1 MPLSVPAKAGE
12 TSTDLRSLRF
22 RLVVFLVRMWL
33 CIAWLRITLPV
44 PVTLKRFAAPLCV
57 FCFGTGVSL
66 CSRRALPASRSQT
79 NYTLLQEL
87 LRQEWSPE
95 SEPRFELPP

>member
-1 MPLSVPAKAGE
+1 VPANAGE

-33 CIAWLRITLPV
+33 CIDWWRVTLPV

-57 FCFGTGVSL
+57 FCFGKGVSF
-66 CSRRALPASRSQT
+66 LPLGAGDDCV
-79 NYTLLQEL
+79 
-87 LRQEWSPE
+87 
-95 SEPRFELPP
+95 PPVFLTVPW